1 MNQREAISV
10 CPSPAKWAGESH
22 VGFCKSLLTKGKWIL
37 KVASDSEGAADE
49 RIWRVLCRPARP
61 ARGECAARFDRDFV
75 HRVAGDAV
83 RSDEL
88 HRHGAVCADEGVSLA
103 RCAGAQ
109 EWLAKPRHIQ
119 PCLPHARSEGVR
131 DIVPT
136 FHESLCGG
144 RENKAATRRHRAR
157 RQGAQA
163 WLRARQEPHAAGHG
177 DGPGGAD
184 ADGARQCLGTEQQR
198 GRRCHAT
205 DRASAAQRL
214 CGNGRRAALSSRHG
228 QSDRRTRWRL
238 CAGGEGEP
246 GCSVAGRQGR
256 DPRSGAQGQEIR
268 HYHGRCTWA
277 QGATYGRRR
286 TRHRMAQKHDFPG
299 LRAVARITSKRG
311 TDNTVERYFLMS
323 QNYRPKDVMRIV
335 RAHWTIE
342 NGLHWPLDVVLD
354 EDLARN
360 RKDNAPANLAVLRRL
375 TS

>member
-1 MNQREAISV
+1 CLWRRMIVIDAFDVKPCKQLSRLPLP
-10 CPSPAKWAGESH
+10 PSLAGESH

-144 RENKAATRRHRAR
+144 RENKAATRRHR
-157 RQGAQA
+157 
-163 WLRARQEPHAAGHG
+163 
-177 DGPGGAD
+177 
-184 ADGARQCLGTEQQR
+184 
-198 GRRCHAT
+198 
-205 DRASAAQRL
+205 
-214 CGNGRRAALSSRHG
+214 
-228 QSDRRTRWRL
+228 
-238 CAGGEGEP
+238 
-246 GCSVAGRQGR
+246 
-256 DPRSGAQGQEIR
+256 
-268 HYHGRCTWA
+268 
-277 QGATYGRRR
+277 
-286 TRHRMAQKHDFPG
+286 
-299 LRAVARITSKRG
+299 
-311 TDNTVERYFLMS
+311 
-323 QNYRPKDVMRIV
+323 
-335 RAHWTIE
+335 
-342 NGLHWPLDVVLD
+342 
-354 EDLARN
+354 
-360 RKDNAPANLAVLRRL
+360 
-375 TS
+375 

>member
-1 MNQREAISV
+1 MKVIAPVEVRYWSAALRDSRA
-10 CPSPAKWAGESH
+10 PPGGSPGGPRGAGESH

-163 WLRARQEPHAAGHG
+163 WLRARQEPHAAG
-177 DGPGGAD
+177 
-184 ADGARQCLGTEQQR
+184 
-198 GRRCHAT
+198 
-205 DRASAAQRL
+205 
-214 CGNGRRAALSSRHG
+214 
-228 QSDRRTRWRL
+228 
-238 CAGGEGEP
+238 
-246 GCSVAGRQGR
+246 
-256 DPRSGAQGQEIR
+256 
-268 HYHGRCTWA
+268 
-277 QGATYGRRR
+277 
-286 TRHRMAQKHDFPG
+286 
-299 LRAVARITSKRG
+299 
-311 TDNTVERYFLMS
+311 
-323 QNYRPKDVMRIV
+323 
-335 RAHWTIE
+335 
-342 NGLHWPLDVVLD
+342 
-354 EDLARN
+354 
-360 RKDNAPANLAVLRRL
+360 
-375 TS
+375 